1 MRAKLE
7 APASPLIT
15 VMYKIGM
22 NMDNTENSMDRE
34 AITKN
39 NFPKLTQSLV
49 PLLVDL
55 AELLLSPTASAS
67 VEPVKAYTYSNTPI
81 NAIAVNNQRN

>member
-1 MRAKLE
+1 
-7 APASPLIT
+7 
-15 VMYKIGM
+15 MYKIGIK
-22 NMDNTENSMDRE
+22 MDSTENKIDRE
-34 AITKN
+34 AMTKN
-39 NFPKLTQSLV
+39 NLPKLTQSLV

-55 AELLLSPTASAS
+55 AELLLSPIASVS